1 MSRCTTENYWILHL
15 THTRCG
21 PGLGG
26 PGGRCGRC
34 GQEVGVVHR
43 QADGNLRIELEFWKQ
58 NLQKV
63 FYSTHPFGLIDAV
76 ADSEEDLDFP

>member
-1 MSRCTTENYWILHL
+1 MRILHL

-26 PGGRCGRC
+26 PGGRCGRCGWCGRC

-58 NLQKV
+58 NLQNV
-63 FYSTHPFGLIDAV
+63 LFEQSRTNEACTH
-76 ADSEEDLDFP
+76 